1 MNAQTGGTATAEK
14 PAKETKEKTVAGYS
28 PTAKIS
34 LLADQEGKKYGKD
47 NNPKRSG
54 SASATLF
61 EKYKDGMTVQQAVDA
76 GVSAA
81 AIRWDVDHKFISVA

>member
-1 MNAQTGGTATAEK
+1 MNAQTTAEK
-14 PAKETKEKTVAGYS
+14 PAAAAKEQKEKTVAGYA
-28 PTAKIS
+28 PTAKVT

-54 SASATLF
+54 SASASLF

-76 GVSAA
+76 GLTAA
-81 AIRWDVDHKFISVA
+81 ALRWDADHKFISIG